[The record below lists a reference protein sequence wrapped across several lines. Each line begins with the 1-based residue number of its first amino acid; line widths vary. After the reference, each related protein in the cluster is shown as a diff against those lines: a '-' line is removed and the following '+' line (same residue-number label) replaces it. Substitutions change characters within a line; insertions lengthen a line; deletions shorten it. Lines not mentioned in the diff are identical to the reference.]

1 MLFSIFLLNLFLGIA
16 RAGAEDSPKLGLED
30 LESWVEKV
38 VEKRL
43 KDMEERMKKEKEE
56 MDKRERDLEAS
67 TAKLRME
74 VEKLRE
80 VISSNFSNNALRNPA
95 PRDLPIV
102 FISAWQPGSFGSPQT
117 VTYESFLAN
126 FNNGDR
132 PGGGDGVLD
141 LYSEM
146 QKAGSMGVPIRG
158 APSMGRPAAQVL
170 IFSSVMLILGSV

>member
-1 MLFSIFLLNLFLGIA
+1 MLFSIFLLNLFLGLA
-16 RAGAEDSPKLGLED
+16 LAGADDSPKIGLEG

-38 VEKRL
+38 VEERL
-43 KDMEERMKKEKEE
+43 KDMEERMKKEKEVS
-56 MDKRERDLEAS
+56 DKRERDLEAS

-74 VEKLRE
+74 VEELRE

-102 FISAWQPGSFGSPQT
+102 FITAWRSTAVESPQT

-132 PGGGDGVLD
+132 PGGGDGILD
-141 LYSEM
+141 LDSEM
-146 QKAGSMGVPIRG
+146 QKAGGPHYWG
-158 APSMGRPAAQVL
+158 CT
-170 IFSSVMLILGSV
+170 

>member
-1 MLFSIFLLNLFLGIA
+1 
-16 RAGAEDSPKLGLED
+16 
-30 LESWVEKV
+30 
-38 VEKRL
+38 
-43 KDMEERMKKEKEE
+43 MEERMKKEKEE
-56 MDKRERDLEAS
+56 LDKREKDLEAS

-74 VEKLRE
+74 VKELRE

-132 PGGGDGVLD
+132 PGGGDGILD
-141 LYSEM
+141 LDSEM
-146 QKAGSMGVPIRG
+146 QKAGSMGFPIEQC
-158 APSMGRPAAQVL
+158 AVWQVCL
-170 IFSSVMLILGSV
+170 PRNRTS